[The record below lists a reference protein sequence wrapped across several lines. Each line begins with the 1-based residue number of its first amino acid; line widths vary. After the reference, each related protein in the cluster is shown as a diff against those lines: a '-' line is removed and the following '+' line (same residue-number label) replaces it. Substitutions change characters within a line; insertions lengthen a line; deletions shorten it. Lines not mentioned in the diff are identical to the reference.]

1 MLCVLQQLFVIQ
13 AQFIED
19 EGYEPPQGNLNQIN
33 GDLQI
38 TKSRW
43 ILSEDPNDRNWG
55 FWVWGL
61 FSEPLYPFLLLNL
74 ETGNLDLPGDD
85 GDSILPLKLFAQINH
100 YRDEEKGVVLSQA
113 ELNVREIE
121 TMKADP
127 IGAATVDVYE
137 EVAVGQLT
145 IQAI

>member
-1 MLCVLQQLFVIQ
+1 MSSF
-13 AQFIED
+13 A
-19 EGYEPPQGNLNQIN
+19 GYEPPQGILKQIQ
-33 GDLQI
+33 GDDDATPLQI

-43 ILSEDPNDRNWG
+43 MLSEDPNDRKDG
-55 FWVWGL
+55 LWVWGL

-74 ETGNLDLPGDD
+74 ETERIDLAGEEN
-85 GDSILPLKLFAQINH
+85 DSILPLKLFAQINH
-100 YRDEEKGVVLSQA
+100 YRDEEKGVILSQA
-113 ELNVREIE
+113 ELNIREME

-127 IGAATVDVYE
+127 IGAATVEVFE